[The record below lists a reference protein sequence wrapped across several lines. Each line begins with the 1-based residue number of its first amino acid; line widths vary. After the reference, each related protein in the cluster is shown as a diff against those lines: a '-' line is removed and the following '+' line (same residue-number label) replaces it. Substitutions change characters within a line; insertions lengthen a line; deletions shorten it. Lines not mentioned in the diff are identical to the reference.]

1 METQRASLCLR
12 RYSSWL
18 LLLGLLLPSAC
29 SEAPSYREAVL
40 RAVDQFNER
49 SSEVNLYHLLEL
61 DPPPKDVSW
70 GGGWGRPM
78 SFMVNETLCPRP
90 SQQPAE
96 QCDFK
101 ENGLVKPCVGTLS
114 LDQPDDQFGLNCNE
128 FQSVRR
134 LHPRHQHLPSERP
147 WPKPL
152 PLPLPLPRPGPRP
165 WPKPLPLPL
174 PRPGLRPWPKPL

>member
-70 GGGWGRPM
+70 GGGWGRALLPPALA
-78 SFMVNETLCPRP
+78 TLLPPRSGWSSCQEGTFPSRWAPISSRKP
-90 SQQPAE
+90 SQTWGPSQHQDSCLSLSAV
-96 QCDFK
+96 
-101 ENGLVKPCVGTLS
+101 GSGTLHTW
-114 LDQPDDQFGLNCNE
+114 L
-128 FQSVRR
+128 R
-134 LHPRHQHLPSERP
+134 L
-147 WPKPL
+147 
-152 PLPLPLPRPGPRP
+152 
-165 WPKPLPLPL
+165 
-174 PRPGLRPWPKPL
+174 PGLLGAPGMEGSQAL